1 MSWYQELL
9 RELALFLLAWFAQRY
24 LPPKPPAPPA

>member
-9 RELALFLLAWFAQRY
+9 RELALFVLAWFARRY
-24 LPPKPPAPPA
+24 LPPPSPPA